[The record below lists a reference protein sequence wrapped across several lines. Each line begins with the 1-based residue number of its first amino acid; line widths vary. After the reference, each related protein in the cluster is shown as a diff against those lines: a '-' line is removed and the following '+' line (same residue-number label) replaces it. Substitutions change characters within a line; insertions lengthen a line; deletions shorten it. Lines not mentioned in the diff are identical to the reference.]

1 MNDTHI
7 IFCGLS
13 KNNISTLKKNINFF
27 LGFNKFIKNKK
38 IKVLIVDSDSTDG
51 TKEYLNEL
59 SAKIGLL
66 EVIHKDNIYNIPSR
80 VERIKMCRNICLDF
94 INRNIASQ
102 KIIYIPCDLDIFL
115 FSNTSYQQLEN
126 LITYTMKKKNNT
138 AIFPVSNPHYYDIF
152 ALRAPGWLNINS
164 QLIVSKLKKF
174 FKIGSFF
181 WNYLFIFRYQLTPA
195 KIQKKNFTIISAFG
209 GIGIYD
215 ISDLDLNKVRYEINK
230 KSRDWYSEHIYFNS
244 YFKNLEIKA
253 DWIIDAPSEHVVF
266 KSLSLGG
273 KIIYFL
279 KSIKHDLK
287 SIIK

>member
-80 VERIKMCRNICLDF
+80 VERIKMCRNICLDY

-115 FSNTSYQQLEN
+115 FSKTSYQQLEN

-138 AIFPVSNPHYYDIF
+138 GIFPVSNPHYYDIF

-164 QLIVSKLKKF
+164 QLIVSRLKKF

>member
-115 FSNTSYQQLEN
+115 FSKTSYQQLEN

-138 AIFPVSNPHYYDIF
+138 GIFPVSNPHYYDIF